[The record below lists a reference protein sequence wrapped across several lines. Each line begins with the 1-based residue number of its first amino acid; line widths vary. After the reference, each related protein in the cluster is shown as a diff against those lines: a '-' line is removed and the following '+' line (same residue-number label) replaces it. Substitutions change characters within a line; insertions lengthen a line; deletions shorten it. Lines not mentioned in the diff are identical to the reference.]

1 MPLAYPTRPPLKP
14 KRTFLHSSVVSY
26 VSMGFHFDSGAFAF
40 TESSALTS
48 GQHQIPADQSE
59 RGGLAWLHAFGSLR
73 KMSGMKKEGRKAAHS
88 LGRLEG
94 ASLSNALRVFPPPE
108 GRGGRDLCKLFDLLP
123 RPRQREIC
131 YLRIIRRG
139 FAGAQGLM
147 CSASSKSRDLT
158 PICQALSLAPAVDH
172 YQLMDFS
179 PVADSSP
186 AWVTQGSV

>member
-108 GRGGRDLCKLFDLLP
+108 GRGGAGPVQTFRSVASAKTKRNLLP
-123 RPRQREIC
+123 EDHKARICGGSRLNVFRQ
-131 YLRIIRRG
+131 
-139 FAGAQGLM
+139 
-147 CSASSKSRDLT
+147 
-158 PICQALSLAPAVDH
+158 
-172 YQLMDFS
+172 
-179 PVADSSP
+179 
-186 AWVTQGSV
+186 